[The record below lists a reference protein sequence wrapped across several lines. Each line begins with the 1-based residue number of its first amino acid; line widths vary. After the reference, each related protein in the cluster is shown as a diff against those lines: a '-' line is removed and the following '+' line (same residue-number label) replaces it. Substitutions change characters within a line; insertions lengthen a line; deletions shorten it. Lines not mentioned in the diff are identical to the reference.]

1 MQLDIFEHSRDVML
15 KNDVVGALERRDAT
29 CARTSRAALFS
40 EYPDF
45 PCLADLDTMI
55 DALEKPTPR
64 IQAHQELATARQ
76 WLADSVEPAAFRVL
90 GNRTGHVWVS
100 PLWKDLATSAAA
112 LPFHPN
118 TPHDHGAPIWLRIG
132 DWASAAAAVKTIE
145 SWRRKPLPLSWM
157 LQANLELTGLQA
169 NLGILAE
176 LAWISPTRLE
186 ELVSATTEPLIT
198 QLVKKFEAS
207 FTGFETAEDLVWF
220 PAWVLTER
228 PNLAGS
234 FALAQPS
241 NHSSAE
247 KAMRTM
253 ISLLGLE
260 RQGRHHDI
268 ITERKHLKDVNEAL
282 FMAYMKSR

>member
-29 CARTSRAALFS
+29 GARTNRAALFR
-40 EYPDF
+40 EYPEF
-45 PCLADLDTMI
+45 ACLADLDTII
-55 DALEKPTPR
+55 DALEKPAPSVQT
-64 IQAHQELATARQ
+64 HQELATARQ
-76 WLADSVEPAAFRVL
+76 WLADSVEPATFRVL
-90 GNRTGHVWVS
+90 GNSRGTEWVS
-100 PLWKDLATSAAA
+100 HLWKDLATSAAA

-118 TPHDHGAPIWLRIG
+118 TPHDHAAPIWLRIG
-132 DWASAAAAVKTIE
+132 DWASAASVVKTIE
-145 SWRRKPLPLSWM
+145 SWRRKPIPLSWM
-157 LQANLELTGLQA
+157 LHANLALAGLQA
-169 NLGILAE
+169 NLGMLAE
-176 LAWISPTRLE
+176 LAWISPSRLE
-186 ELVSATTEPLIT
+186 EVVSATTEPLIK

-207 FTGFETAEDLVWF
+207 FNGFETAEDLVWF

-228 PNLAGS
+228 PNLAAS

-241 NHSSAE
+241 NHSPAE